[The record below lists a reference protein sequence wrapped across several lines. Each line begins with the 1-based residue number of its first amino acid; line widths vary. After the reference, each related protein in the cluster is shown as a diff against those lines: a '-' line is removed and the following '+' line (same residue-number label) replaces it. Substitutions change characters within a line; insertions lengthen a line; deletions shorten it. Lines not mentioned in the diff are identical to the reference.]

1 MKKFLVLAV
10 VSLLIL
16 SVFAACGSGDEM
28 KNDMTTMMDDMSS
41 ALDNMMDP
49 SEGRGEVTED
59 ETTEEITT
67 EDLTDEM
74 TSDETTNELEGD
86 ITEAESNARSI
97 LDDITE

>member
-16 SVFAACGSGDEM
+16 SVFAACGTAEEM
-28 KNDMTTMMDDMSS
+28 KEDMTTAMDDMTSM
-41 ALDNMMDP
+41 LDNMT

-59 ETTEEITT
+59 ETTDELTT
-67 EDLTDEM
+67 EDITE
-74 TSDETTNELEGD
+74 DETADETENRLEED
-86 ITEAESNARSI
+86 ITEAESKTRDI